1 MIQNPKFEFNTWE
14 LLKAMIL
21 KRLPALWPRTEYTG
35 KRSSMIAGWNR
46 TVGWPAMAGDD
57 VRQLQSFCQFWL
69 FGGLPLTP
77 LRDEGST
84 DPDRLKVAPPRGI
97 PPLNMQLLLFI
108 MFVFVFMCVFMFMFM
123 FIIISVFLMSV
134 NNDYDILD
142 LYFVELLYSF

>member
-1 MIQNPKFEFNTWE
+1 
-14 LLKAMIL
+14 
-21 KRLPALWPRTEYTG
+21 
-35 KRSSMIAGWNR
+35 MIAGWNR

-69 FGGLPLTP
+69 FGGLP

-108 MFVFVFMCVFMFMFM
+108 MFVFVFMCVFMFRYIFMFM
-123 FIIISVFLMSV
+123 FMFKIISVFLMSV